1 MLTFKTSKMAA
12 GLVAGGLVLALAAG
26 PADAQCY
33 STYGYS
39 SYYTPGY
46 SSYYTPYYTQSYYAQ
61 PVYVAP
67 PPVFVAPPPAVV
79 VAPRPVV
86 YAPAPVYYS
95 PPAYRTCG
103 FVGYRSGGYSPY
115 YGQHRS
121 FSFGFGFGSGHGY
134 GHGHGHGHRH

>member
-1 MLTFKTSKMAA
+1 MLTSKTSMTAA
-12 GLVAGGLVLALAAG
+12 GLIVGGLVLALTAG
-26 PADAQCY
+26 TANAQCY

-61 PVYVAP
+61 PAYVAP
-67 PPVFVAPPPAVV
+67 PPVYVAPP
-79 VAPRPVV
+79 PVV

-103 FVGYRSGGYSPY
+103 FVGYRSVGYGGGYYRPS
-115 YGQHRS
+115 YGYRG
-121 FSFGFGFGSGHGY
+121 SFGFGFGY
-134 GHGHGHGHRH
+134 GHGHGHRH

>member
-1 MLTFKTSKMAA
+1 MLTFKISKMAA

-26 PADAQCY
+26 AADAQCY

-61 PVYVAP
+61 PAYVAP
-67 PPVFVAPPPAVV
+67 PPVFVAP
-79 VAPRPVV
+79 APVI
-86 YAPAPVYYS
+86 YAPSRVYYS
-95 PPAYRTCG
+95 TPAYRTYG
-103 FVGYRSGGYSPY
+103 FGGYRSGGYSPY

-121 FSFGFGFGSGHGY
+121 FSFGFGFGSGHGHGDGY
-134 GHGHGHGHRH
+134 GHGHRR